1 MSLLDAAMWSLHV
14 GFAVLWTGSVFFVT
28 LAVVPLA
35 TRGTIGT
42 DALATVVDRL
52 RWITRI
58 AALAFLASGGH
69 MAGTLYT
76 VESLTGTGRGHL
88 VLTMIA
94 LWFLITGLVEVASG
108 KLADGLTPVS
118 SASPPATRS
127 RSSTAPPGSP
137 WRSSSPPGCSR
148 RPAPFK

>member
-1 MSLLDAAMWSLHV
+1 MDIVNPVMWSLHV
-14 GFAVLWTGSVFFVT
+14 GFAILWTGSVLFVT
-28 LAVVPLA
+28 LAVLPPAL
-35 TRGTIGT
+35 RGDIDDGT
-42 DALATVVDRL
+42 LGAIVGRL

-76 VESLTGTGRGHL
+76 FESLTGTGRGHL

-108 KLADGLTPVS
+108 KLADGLDAGKLREPARDAKPFLYGAAGLSVALIVTAGVLATPG
-118 SASPPATRS
+118 AI
-127 RSSTAPPGSP
+127 
-137 WRSSSPPGCSR
+137 
-148 RPAPFK
+148 

>member
-1 MSLLDAAMWSLHV
+1 MDVINPVMWSVHV
-14 GFAVLWTGSVFFVT
+14 GFAVLWTGSVLFVT
-28 LAVVPLA
+28 LAVLPSAL
-35 TRGTIGT
+35 RGDVDG
-42 DALATVVDRL
+42 DALGAIVGRL

-76 VESLTGTGRGHL
+76 FESLTGTGRGHL

-108 KLADGLTPVS
+108 KLTDGLDAGKLREPARDAKPFLYGAAGLSVALVVTAGLLATPGL
-118 SASPPATRS
+118 A
-127 RSSTAPPGSP
+127 
-137 WRSSSPPGCSR
+137 
-148 RPAPFK
+148 